1 MKLKGKFEKF
11 ESISIGLVGVL
22 VLLVVANQVQISGIS
37 GSATGS
43 SIGLGSGLRLGRG
56 TADLASV
63 DINEIRSTAQ
73 GIATLFPLDQ
83 ISTTDGAMQAMFP
96 TGTPEY
102 GDAMGV
108 TFDDPIGALT
118 KLSNAYP
125 ALSQQAKQ
133 NPEVWQRYLNLAA
146 EPRGVSCEFCCG
158 VGSAGITKDGVSRCG
173 CQHNPALLSVT
184 MWLLMNTDYSDA
196 QVLQEVYRWKTL
208 FFPKDMIGLA
218 GKIAGGDSSVLNDL
232 PGMVGGC

>member
-1 MKLKGKFEKF
+1 MKFENT
-11 ESISIGLVGVL
+11 SLALVVLL
-22 VLLVVANQVQISGIS
+22 VLLVVASQAQISS
-37 GSATGS
+37 LSS
-43 SIGLGSGLRLGRG
+43 SITGLGSTVLRVSRG
-56 TADLASV
+56 STNLASV
-63 DINEIRSTAQ
+63 DINDIKSTAQ
-73 GIATLFPLDQ
+73 GIATLFPLDEM
-83 ISTTDGAMQAMFP
+83 STTDGAMQLMFP

-125 ALSQQAKQ
+125 ALDQQARG
-133 NPEVWQRYLNLAA
+133 NPEVWKRYINLAS

-158 VGSAGITKDGVSRCG
+158 VGAAGISKDGRSLCG
-173 CQHNPALLSVT
+173 CQHAPALLSVT
-184 MWLLMNTDYSDA
+184 LWLLMNTDYSDA
-196 QVLQEVYRWKTL
+196 QILHEVYRWKTL

>member
-1 MKLKGKFEKF
+1 MKFENT
-11 ESISIGLVGVL
+11 SLALVVLL
-22 VLLVVANQVQISGIS
+22 VLLVVASQAQISS
-37 GSATGS
+37 LSS
-43 SIGLGSGLRLGRG
+43 SITGLGSTVLRVSRG
-56 TADLASV
+56 STNLASV
-63 DINEIRSTAQ
+63 DINDIKSTAQ
-73 GIATLFPLDQ
+73 GIATLFPLDEM
-83 ISTTDGAMQAMFP
+83 STTDGAMQLMFP

-125 ALSQQAKQ
+125 ALDQQARG
-133 NPEVWQRYLNLAA
+133 NPEVWQRYINLAS

-158 VGSAGITKDGVSRCG
+158 VGAAGISKDGRSLCG
-173 CQHNPALLSVT
+173 CQHAPALLSVT
-184 MWLLMNTDYSDA
+184 LWLLMNTDYSDA
-196 QVLQEVYRWKTL
+196 QILHEVYRWKTL

>member
-1 MKLKGKFEKF
+1 MKLEGKF

-22 VLLVVANQVQISGIS
+22 VLLVVANQAQISSIS
-37 GSATGS
+37 GSTTGS

-73 GIATLFPLDQ
+73 GIATLFPVEKL
-83 ISTTDGAMQAMFP
+83 STAEGAMQAMFP

-125 ALSQQAKQ
+125 ALDQQARG
-133 NPEVWQRYLNLAA
+133 NPEVWKRYINLAS
-146 EPRGVSCEFCCG
+146 EPGGVSCEFCCG
-158 VGSAGITKDGVSRCG
+158 VGAAGISKDGRSLCG
-173 CQHNPALLSVT
+173 CQHAPALLSVT
-184 MWLLMNTDYSDA
+184 LWLLMNTDYNDA
-196 QVLQEVYRWKTL
+196 QILQEVYRWKTL
-208 FFPKDMIGLA
+208 FFPRNMIELA
-218 GKIAGGDSSVLNDL
+218 GKVAGGDSSVLNDL